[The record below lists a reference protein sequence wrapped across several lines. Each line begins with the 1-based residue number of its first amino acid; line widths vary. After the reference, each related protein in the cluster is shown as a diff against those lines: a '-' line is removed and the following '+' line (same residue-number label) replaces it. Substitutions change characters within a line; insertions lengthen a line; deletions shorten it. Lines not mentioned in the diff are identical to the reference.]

1 MNCLFKETKNLH
13 FILLCAKINVIL
25 QHEWGYT
32 LIKIKKIFLKRQGCK
47 PSIKK
52 KKEIK

>member
-1 MNCLFKETKNLH
+1 MGLH
-13 FILLCAKINVIL
+13 
-25 QHEWGYT
+25 